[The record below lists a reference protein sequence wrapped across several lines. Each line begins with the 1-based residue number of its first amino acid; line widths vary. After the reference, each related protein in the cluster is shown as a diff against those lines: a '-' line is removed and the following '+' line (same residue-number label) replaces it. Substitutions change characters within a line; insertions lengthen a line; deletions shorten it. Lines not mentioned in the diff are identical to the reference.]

1 MLSQAPPVSLQFG
14 RTRTHAGL
22 MLGLGLLNLAVL
34 ISLGLQG
41 ADLASLCGLALL
53 FGLVFCIAAVAWWQ
67 TPSGTLEWNGTAWH
81 WSGWPQEEACRVQWP
96 VALPGFS
103 VLRLASGGGF
113 VQCLL
118 AGPAMQQ
125 DAGWTAFRR
134 ALVAHIEQGHG
145 RGLGQQGF

>member
-1 MLSQAPPVSLQFG
+1 
-14 RTRTHAGL
+14 
-22 MLGLGLLNLAVL
+22 
-34 ISLGLQG
+34 
-41 ADLASLCGLALL
+41 
-53 FGLVFCIAAVAWWQ
+53 
-67 TPSGTLEWNGTAWH
+67 
-81 WSGWPQEEACRVQWP
+81 

-103 VLRLASGGGF
+103 VLRLASGGGL
-113 VQCLL
+113 VQCLI